1 MPVLSKPATKAM
13 TLKRPAASINET
25 ISKMR
30 KGVSSADLGAG
41 KESKEIKKKGD
52 DNEDDHDEENE
63 NRDKSKGQ
71 KYAKMRNQLP
81 EHVVHLIEQESQKMA
96 SPRDFKTAC
105 INKLFRRNPSTGK
118 LELNLDDML
127 FKEHKKVYERK
138 YQGQHESAMPELV
151 MRGLYFN
158 NDTRAMD
165 EAKAREEI
173 IPVEV
178 ANGKTFWAFT
188 TYTKGREGG
197 SVEEQTLEGSK
208 KVSKEQAAIL
218 SKAFDLLGWSWTY
231 GAKDVHQLDGNHKIP
246 PAIMTLVEQATA
258 SQQRLAKEAMVM
270 IKNWKGDKNSE
281 RLTKLKKGHAK
292 ISVNLAKLSHMK
304 EFCELPD
311 DLAATKENLDG
322 IMKDMA
328 VHTKEYNELV
338 ETTRG
343 FMKSLRN

>member
-13 TLKRPAASINET
+13 TLKRPAASINDA

-30 KGVSSADLGAG
+30 KGVSSADLGAR
-41 KESKEIKKKGD
+41 KEKGD
-52 DNEDDHDEENE
+52 DNGDDHDDENQI
-63 NRDKSKGQ
+63 RDKSKGQ

-81 EHVVHLIEQESQKMA
+81 EHVVHLIEQKSQKMA

-105 INKLFRRNPSTGK
+105 INKLFRRNSSGK

-127 FKEHKKVYERK
+127 FKEHKTVYERK
-138 YQGQHESAMPELV
+138 YQGQHESAMLELV

-158 NDTRAMD
+158 NDARAMD

-178 ANGKTFWAFT
+178 ANGKTFCAFT

-231 GAKDVHQLDGNHKIP
+231 GAKDVNQLDGNHKIP

-258 SQQRLAKEAMVM
+258 SQQRLAKEAMLM

-281 RLTKLKKGHAK
+281 RLTKLKKGHAT

-328 VHTKEYNELV
+328 VHTRDYNELV

-343 FMKSLRN
+343 FMKSLKN